1 MPAKWLIVIF
11 LTLPVVLFASQEDDM
26 ELFEFLAMYEQ
37 NDNVFIDD
45 EIKNEQNLTS
55 QKVTKSESDEK

>member
-1 MPAKWLIVIF
+1 MPVKWLAAI
-11 LTLPVVLFASQEDDM
+11 LLALPVVLFANQENDM

-45 EIKNEQNLTS
+45 EIKNEQNVKS

>member
-1 MPAKWLIVIF
+1 MLAKWLSVVLIF
-11 LTLPVVLFASQEDDM
+11 LPLALFASDENDI

-37 NDNVFIDD
+37 NDNIFIDD